1 MSPRRHGG
9 DAQVA
14 TRIRE
19 WQKHA
24 DVYAYF
30 NDDWRGHAVKE
41 AIRLR
46 ELA

>member
-1 MSPRRHGG
+1 M
-9 DAQVA
+9 A